1 MDKKVFDE
9 LMNRGIITNVGLNA
23 EDYNSIADL
32 QKFGIATGI
41 DASIEYNEIMD
52 EIANSEES
60 AEALTEFFN
69 MVAAGGNVVVPMNI
83 VLDAPLTITKDVV
96 LDLNGCT
103 LKSATDVFDVSAKLT
118 INGDGKIFAA
128 TDNTCSW
135 CAVFAHDNA
144 DVTINGGEY
153 SVGAPK
159 GDYND
164 LIYAKDNAKITI
176 NGGMYHSAGTVRKDG
191 TAFVLNLKDK
201 SNAKIAVTAGKFENF
216 NPAAANTEPGDLYSF
231 VADGH
236 ESVADGDWF
245 VVKETEIVVDDE
257 TNS

>member
-1 MDKKVFDE
+1 MIDSNVFAE
-9 LMNRGIITNVGLNA
+9 LQDRGIITHVGL
-23 EDYNSIADL
+23 EADDFKDISEL
-32 QKFGIATGI
+32 VAYGIATSTSLEEVYE
-41 DASIEYNEIMD
+41 DVLED
-52 EIANSEES
+52 IAESEE
-60 AEALTEFFN
+60 AVNALAAFLEA
-69 MVAAGGNVVVPMNI
+69 VAAGGNVVVPMNI

-153 SVGAPK
+153 LVGAPE

-176 NGGMYHSAGTVRKDG
+176 NGGVYHSAGTVRKDG

-236 ESVADGDWF
+236 ESTAEGNWF
-245 VVKETEIVVDDE
+245 VVK
-257 TNS
+257 